1 MALGTSEEEAWET
14 TPPFG
19 LPPELLQYVRERYR
33 LGKRVGRAE
42 PMDKFGVSR
51 EQIDK
56 ARVLVELE
64 MGAGSAEAR
73 AELVRKILAD
83 DAVYAL
89 IETETKSARERR
101 IRGRARVTH
110 AELRAA
116 EKALE
121 AELREMRSA
130 KSPFEAGIKA
140 TLELNRAAQYVHAV
154 GKTMDDMPTL
164 SVEEIVDAL
173 KDLREQVT
181 LVLAEHDDAAQI
193 DGSMVI
199 NSEETWGEQSGRA
212 AG

>member
-1 MALGTSEEEAWET
+1 VLLGKSDGEAWET

-19 LPPELLQYVRERYR
+19 LPPELLEYVRQRYR
-33 LGKRVGRAE
+33 LGKPVGRTE
-42 PMDKFGVSR
+42 PQKNFGVSR

-89 IETETKSARERR
+89 IETETKSSRERR
-101 IRGRARVTH
+101 VRGRARVTH

-116 EKALE
+116 EKNLE
-121 AELREMRSA
+121 SELREMQGA
-130 KSPFEAGIKA
+130 KSPFEAGVKA
-140 TLELNRAAQYVHAV
+140 MLELNKAAQYVHAV
-154 GKTMDDMPTL
+154 GKTMDDMPTV
-164 SVEEIVDAL
+164 SAEDIIDAL

-181 LVLAEHDDAAQI
+181 LVLAEHNSPNQI
-193 DGSMVI
+193 EKSIVI
-199 NSEETWGEQSGRA
+199 ESEETWGEQSGRA
-212 AG
+212 VG

>member
-1 MALGTSEEEAWET
+1 MSGEDVGKA

-19 LPPELLQYVRERYR
+19 LPLELLEYVRERYR
-33 LGKRVGRAE
+33 LGRRVGRAE
-42 PMDKFGVSR
+42 PMEKFGASR

-73 AELVRKILAD
+73 AELVNKILAD
-83 DAVYAL
+83 DAVYRL
-89 IETETKSARERR
+89 IETDIKSSRERR

-116 EKALE
+116 EKALV
-121 AELREMRSA
+121 AEHRDLRNA
-130 KSPFEAGIKA
+130 KSPFEVGIKA

-154 GKTMDDMPTL
+154 GKTMEDMHPV
-164 SVEEIVDAL
+164 SAEEIINAL
-173 KDLREQVT
+173 KDLGEQVA
-181 LVLAEHDDAAQI
+181 LVLAECTDAVQI
-193 DGSMVI
+193 ERSVVI
-199 NSEETWGEQSGRA
+199 NAEEARQEQSGRA